1 MGVRSGETNRSY
13 DDQEIQMKKYFT
25 DENWNSFGGEP
36 SQDSREVLPL
46 FDGGLVGS
54 SHSLE
59 RSQLGAAPSQS
70 CYGQQY
76 AESPISNLQGA
87 TSTVACG
94 QQLMLSSS
102 DKPPEHLKWLKSF
115 LSLGFS
121 KLLFL
126 KMKDFI
132 GTGEFPLR
140 FQMALLGRSLKWGLQ
155 KLCYLIR
162 MDMSWVLK
170 VLPLLNPDSTV
181 LTLVSMTI
189 ANARFVSSHLHVFTF
204 ASFVSC
210 GR

>member
-1 MGVRSGETNRSY
+1 M
-13 DDQEIQMKKYFT
+13 
-25 DENWNSFGGEP
+25 
-36 SQDSREVLPL
+36 PL
-46 FDGGLVGS
+46 FDGELVGS

-102 DKPPEHLKWLKSF
+102 DQPPEHLKWLKSF

-126 KMKDFI
+126 KLKDFI
-132 GTGEFPLR
+132 GTEEYPLR
-140 FQMALLGRSLKWGLQ
+140 FQMALLSRSLKWGVQ
-155 KLCYLIR
+155 K
-162 MDMSWVLK
+162 
-170 VLPLLNPDSTV
+170 
-181 LTLVSMTI
+181 
-189 ANARFVSSHLHVFTF
+189 
-204 ASFVSC
+204 
-210 GR
+210 